1 MTFPDTGVLA
11 AVPTSGALRALLASP
26 PDGECATGVF
36 EACLLPIVY
45 SRHHWLKYRGEYR
58 VRADLRAALEDLRT
72 RDPDSWDD
80 VESDFLFALLALCV
94 ANVGLDELTDRV
106 DSTAVHEVLLERFQ
120 LYSSVLPEE
129 PAAALPD
136 ELLALAARVSELR
149 VLVERTHYPYS
160 VIDGRAWHRTEAL
173 LPHEAVDL
181 ECLPEAVERLLTVD
195 FGVPA
200 GPPPAQRLASAAR
213 VCLAEHGEVA
223 PLLRGIMAATLVDP
237 VLRADHVTLTCPT
250 GDLLDTPELMTTS
263 AAFFTETLLR
273 DGLDL
278 ADHQEQI
285 GHESPDQLQRTI
297 RARMLKLKRGAI
309 RGLYQPG
316 CLQGRF
322 VEKHGGHMIFRNED
336 AHYRG
341 HQSIGCSSG
350 GRASFALRY
359 RRGEVDAAL
368 TPMIGDYRVVRMS
381 HDERDTF
388 TGPELAYVIP
398 YAEWIRL
405 AVEQVYRDGGVVHR
419 DGSDT
424 EVSAAP
430 DERVPAQNGRS

>member
-1 MTFPDTGVLA
+1 
-11 AVPTSGALRALLASP
+11 
-26 PDGECATGVF
+26 
-36 EACLLPIVY
+36 
-45 SRHHWLKYRGEYR
+45 
-58 VRADLRAALEDLRT
+58 
-72 RDPDSWDD
+72 
-80 VESDFLFALLALCV
+80 
-94 ANVGLDELTDRV
+94 
-106 DSTAVHEVLLERFQ
+106 
-120 LYSSVLPEE
+120 
-129 PAAALPD
+129 
-136 ELLALAARVSELR
+136 
-149 VLVERTHYPYS
+149 
-160 VIDGRAWHRTEAL
+160 
-173 LPHEAVDL
+173 
-181 ECLPEAVERLLTVD
+181 
-195 FGVPA
+195 
-200 GPPPAQRLASAAR
+200 
-213 VCLAEHGEVA
+213 VA

-285 GHESPDQLQRTI
+285 GHESPDLLQRTI

-316 CLQGRF
+316 CLHGRF

-350 GRASFALRY
+350 GRASFALRHQCD
-359 RRGEVDAAL
+359 GVDTAL
-368 TPMIGDYRVVRMS
+368 TPMVGDYRVVRMS

-388 TGPELAYVIP
+388 TGPELAHVIR

-405 AVEQVYRDGGVVHR
+405 AVEQTYRDGGVVHR
-419 DGSDT
+419 DQSNT
-424 EVSAAP
+424 PVPAAP
-430 DERVPAQNGRS
+430 DPRVPAQNGTR